1 MPDRRDQRGGFRVS
15 EIFFAVRI
23 NGCRAVTRPAGVRAA
38 ARSTVAALA
47 REVSKAAQAHGP
59 RDSILMICIV
69 NVHIY
74 GTVRLRS
81 AMRTKLATSLLA
93 VAALSL
99 VTAFSGGCRRSSSSS
114 SSKPVKLAFVTNNTS
129 SFWQLASAGVHKY
142 EQEGKVQVDIKLPP
156 NGTLDEQN
164 QILQNLVSQ
173 GYDAIAVSAIA
184 PKDQTAE
191 LNVIAARTNLITFDS
206 DAATSHRL
214 LYIGTNNYAAGKVL
228 GDEIVRLLPKG
239 GKIAV
244 FVGTFA
250 ADNAA
255 QREKG
260 IEDAIAGHNIE
271 VVDKREDNTDRAR
284 ARSNVEDI
292 VNARHDLNL
301 VVGLWNYNGS
311 AIAAALEGLGKK
323 GTVLAAV
330 FDEDEGTLDGIA
342 SGTIQVT
349 VVQKPFMFGYLASK
363 WMHDLA
369 LKRDATKATLPPGGI
384 IDTGVEVINKDNVKE
399 FKDRLAEMRK
409 SG

>member
-1 MPDRRDQRGGFRVS
+1 M
-15 EIFFAVRI
+15 RI
-23 NGCRAVTRPAGVRAA
+23 
-38 ARSTVAALA
+38 
-47 REVSKAAQAHGP
+47 
-59 RDSILMICIV
+59 
-69 NVHIY
+69 
-74 GTVRLRS
+74 
-81 AMRTKLATSLLA
+81 KLAKYLLA
-93 VAALSL
+93 VTTLSL
-99 VTAFSGGCRRSSSSS
+99 SCFGAVGCRHGST
-114 SSKPVKLAFVTNNTS
+114 KPLKLAFVTNNTS

-142 EQEGKVQVDIKLPP
+142 EQEGKVQVDVKLPP

-164 QILQNLVSQ
+164 QILQNLASQ

-184 PKDQTAE
+184 PKDQTSQFNDLAS
-191 LNVIAARTNLITFDS
+191 RTKLITFDS
-206 DAATSHRL
+206 DAASSNRL
-214 LYIGTNNYAAGKVL
+214 LYIGTNNYEAGKSL
-228 GDEIVRLLPKG
+228 GAQIVKLLPNG

-255 QREKG
+255 QREQG
-260 IEDAIAGHNIE
+260 IEDAIAGHHIE

-323 GTVLAAV
+323 GQVLAAV

-342 SGTIQVT
+342 HGTIQVT

-363 WMHDLA
+363 WMRDLA
-369 LKRDATKATLPPGGI
+369 TQGDAAKSALPPTRV
-384 IDTGVEVINKDNVKE
+384 IDTGVEVIDSANLGE
-399 FKDRLAEMRK
+399 FRARLAEMKK

>member
-1 MPDRRDQRGGFRVS
+1 
-15 EIFFAVRI
+15 
-23 NGCRAVTRPAGVRAA
+23 
-38 ARSTVAALA
+38 
-47 REVSKAAQAHGP
+47 
-59 RDSILMICIV
+59 
-69 NVHIY
+69 
-74 GTVRLRS
+74 
-81 AMRTKLATSLLA
+81 MRTQLATYLLA
-93 VAALSL
+93 VATLSL
-99 VTAFSGGCRRSSSSS
+99 VTVGAAGCRRSST
-114 SSKPVKLAFVTNNTS
+114 KPVKLAFVTNNTS

-184 PKDQTAE
+184 PKDQTAQ
-191 LNVIAARTNLITFDS
+191 LNDIAGRTNLLTFDS
-206 DAATSHRL
+206 DAAKSNRL
-214 LYIGTNNYAAGKVL
+214 LYIGTNNYAAGTAL
-228 GDEIVRLLPKG
+228 GGEIVKLLPNG

-260 IEDAIAGHNIE
+260 IEDAIAGHSIV
-271 VVDKREDNTDRAR
+271 VVDKREDETDRAR

-292 VNARHDLNL
+292 VNARHDLSM

-323 GTVLAAV
+323 GSVLAAV

-342 SGTIQVT
+342 HGTIQVT

-369 LKRDATKATLPPGGI
+369 TKGDASKAALPPGKI
-384 IDTGVEVINKDNVKE
+384 IDTGVEIINQGNLKE
-399 FKDRLAEMRK
+399 FRDRLAEMRK